1 MNRYGMVA
9 MVMIWSICG
18 AAWADPGGCVDSPEN
33 PTAVLGA
40 LGLAAAGIPWLRTKL
55 RLWRQKP

>member
-18 AAWADPGGCVDSPEN
+18 PAWADLIGCVNSPEN
-33 PTAVLGA
+33 PTVVLGA
-40 LGLAAAGIPWLRTKL
+40 LGLAAAGMPWLRTKL
-55 RLWRQKP
+55 RQWRQKP